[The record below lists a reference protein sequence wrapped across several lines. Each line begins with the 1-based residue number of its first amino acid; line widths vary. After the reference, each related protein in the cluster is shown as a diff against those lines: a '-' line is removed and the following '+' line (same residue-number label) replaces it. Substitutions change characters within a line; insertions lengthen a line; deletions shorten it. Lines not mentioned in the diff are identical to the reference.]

1 MTSKNRR
8 STSFSVEEIE
18 FMSQLN
24 RALVNRRDTNVLVSR
39 DEFRAIYQKFDR
51 MKQSVKDTG
60 KDTGKAARQPQSK
73 VIPFPRQQGS
83 EGYHYLAWKDAD
95 DG

>member
-39 DEFRAIYQKFDR
+39 DEFRAIYQKFAR
-51 MKQSVKDTG
+51 MKESFEE
-60 KDTGKAARQPQSK
+60 KDTGKAARQPPSK
-73 VIPFPRQQGS
+73 VIPFPRQHGS